1 MLKEA
6 RVEGPHETIA
16 AQIERRN
23 GVTSAEIDT
32 VLLRWEYFRPL

>member
-1 MLKEA
+1 MWKEA
-6 RVEGPHETIA
+6 QVEGPGETIA

-32 VLLRWEYFRPL
+32 ILLRWE